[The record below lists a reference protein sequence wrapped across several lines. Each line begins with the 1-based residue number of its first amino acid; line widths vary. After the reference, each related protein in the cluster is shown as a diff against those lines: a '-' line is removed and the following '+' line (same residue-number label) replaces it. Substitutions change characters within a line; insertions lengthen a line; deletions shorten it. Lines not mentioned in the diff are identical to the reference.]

1 MLSRNSKA
9 VKTTEE
15 NFQVKYRKEHMGDIL
30 SYNVN
35 DDFIYKEIG
44 NNYVAVDIN
53 TAKYYTFNDTAAFFI
68 KCFADKKDQLQT
80 KAAFFDEFDVNE
92 ETYVEGLN
100 SFIKDAASKGILIPT
115 DKEEI

>member
-1 MLSRNSKA
+1 MN
-9 VKTTEE
+9 
-15 NFQVKYRKEHMGDIL
+15 YIL
-30 SYNVN
+30 SYSVN

-53 TAKYYTFNDTAAFFI
+53 TAKYYTFNDTAAFLL

-92 ETYVEGLN
+92 EIYLEGLN
-100 SFIKDAASKGILIPT
+100 SFIKDAASKSILIPIN
-115 DKEEI
+115 KEET